1 MFKISLIAFGFVSRT
16 IDIKRTFI
24 AANLNALPKPQAAKP
39 SSGCVRV
46 KWNKI
51 ASGNCLVKYEVQFKD
66 NTGTVRY
73 TNDGTNIGEKTRC
86 NIPAGVNISHVQLRI
101 SFKSVAKNFNVNV
114 LEGPLPK
121 EKGKPFFSL

>member
-1 MFKISLIAFGFVSRT
+1 METRLNSKCI
-16 IDIKRTFI
+16 FI
-24 AANLNALPKPQAAKP
+24 TANLDAAINPQAGKP

-51 ASGNCLVKYEVQFKD
+51 ASGTCSVKYEVQFKD

-73 TNDGTNIGEKTRC
+73 TNDGTNIGEKTQC
-86 NIPAGVNISHVQLRI
+86 NIPAGVNISQIQLKI

-114 LEGPLPK
+114 LEGPLP
-121 EKGKPFFSL
+121 EAKGELFYSMVT